1 MAWCPLLLTLIALCT
16 GSWAQ
21 SVTQPASV
29 SGTLG
34 QTVTIT
40 CTGSNSN
47 IVAYVGWYQQIPGT
61 APKTLIYNN
70 NKRVSGVPDRF
81 SGSKSGSTATLTITG
96 LQAEDEADYYCGTSS
111 SSGTSEFGGGTHLT
125 IAGGT
130 PSAPS
135 VSLFPPS
142 SEELSANKAT
152 VVCLISDFSPSD
164 LTVSWK
170 VNGAATTQGVQ
181 TTKPSKQSN
190 GKYAASSY
198 LSLTPSQWK
207 SSSSVSCQVTH
218 QGKTVEKKLSPSECP

>member
-40 CTGSNSN
+40 CTGSSSD

-61 APKTLIYNN
+61 APKTLIYGND
-70 NKRVSGVPDRF
+70 KRASGVPDRF

-111 SSGTSEFGGGTHLT
+111 AVFGGGTHLT

>member
-1 MAWCPLLLTLIALCT
+1 MAWTPLLLAFLTLCT
-16 GSWAQ
+16 GSLA
-21 SVTQPASV
+21 SSELTQPLGVSV
-29 SGTLG
+29 ALA
-34 QTVTIT
+34 QTATIT
-40 CTGSNSN
+40 CQGESIESYNAN
-47 IVAYVGWYQQIPGT
+47 WYQQKPGQ
-61 APKTLIYNN
+61 APVLLIYANSE
-70 NKRVSGVPDRF
+70 RPSGIPERF
-81 SGSKSGSTATLTITG
+81 SGSSSEGSATLTISG
-96 LQAEDEADYYCGTSS
+96 ALAEDEADYHCQAMSLCAV
-111 SSGTSEFGGGTHLT
+111 FGGGTHLT
-125 IAGGT
+125 IAGGPT
-130 PSAPS
+130 STPS

>member
-1 MAWCPLLLTLIALCT
+1 MAWTPLLLLLLCHCT

-21 SVTQPASV
+21 SALTQPASV

-34 QTVTIT
+34 QSVTIT
-40 CTGSNSN
+40 CAGSTGSYKYIS
-47 IVAYVGWYQQIPGT
+47 WYQQHPGT
-61 APKTLIYNN
+61 APKLLIYNGN
-70 NKRVSGVPDRF
+70 NRASGIPDRF
-81 SGSKSGSTATLTITG
+81 SGSTSGNTMSLTISG
-96 LQAEDEADYYCGTSS
+96 LQAEDEADYYCHAYAMSLCAV
-111 SSGTSEFGGGTHLT
+111 FGGGTHLT
-125 IAGGT
+125 IAGGPT
-130 PSAPS
+130 STPS